1 MYFVLYI
8 LCCFVVVFLQ
18 SNEVKGLFYMEFV
31 GLKRVMVFLKDYVN
45 IKILVIDCYFM
56 VKKYMKD
63 CYVEKNY
70 YFDVWYIVKGNLS

>member
-1 MYFVLYI
+1 
-8 LCCFVVVFLQ
+8 
-18 SNEVKGLFYMEFV
+18 MEFV
-31 GLKRVMVFLKDYVN
+31 GLKRVMGFLKDYVN

-70 YFDVWYIVKGNLS
+70 YFDVWYIVKGNLG